1 MSVSALKAHLAV
13 AAGQIVS
20 GPRPKPKLAAAP
32 KARCAA
38 TGQTCEHG
46 AMLAG
51 NTGAS
56 SPRRVLVKL
65 SGEMLGGETGV
76 GVCAESLRRIAADVI
91 AASADGVELAVV
103 VGGGNLVRG
112 TALQR
117 TGMGRISADHMG
129 MLATTMNALALQ
141 DALEAQGQSRGGV
154 HGPRHRHRD
163 GGLLGRQS
171 ARGAGD
177 RRGHAAGR
185 RHRQSA
191 LHHRHRRP
199 ACGPLKVGASL
210 VVKGTKVDGVY
221 TADPVVDP
229 TANRYETLTFA
240 ELLARR
246 PDRDRSHPPRHCASN
261 TGCRWWCATSPRLA
275 R

>member
-1 MSVSALKAHLAV
+1 
-13 AAGQIVS
+13 
-20 GPRPKPKLAAAP
+20 
-32 KARCAA
+32 
-38 TGQTCEHG
+38 
-46 AMLAG
+46 MLAG
-51 NTGAS
+51 NTGAG

-117 TGMGRISADHMG
+117 TGMGRISADQMG

-141 DALEAQGQSRGGV
+141 DALEAQGKAAAAYTAHAIATVMEGYSAAKARAALATGAVTLLAGGT
-154 HGPRHRHRD
+154 GNPLFTTD
-163 GGLLGRQS
+163 T
-171 ARGAGD
+171 
-177 RRGHAAGR
+177 AACLR
-185 RHRQSA
+185 A
-191 LHHRHRRP
+191 VE
-199 ACGPLKVGASL
+199 VGASL

-221 TADPVVDP
+221 TADPVVEP

-246 PDRDRSHPPRHCASN
+246 LTVIDRTA
-261 TGCRWWCATSPRLA
+261 ATLCEQHGLSLVVCDLA
-275 R
+275 APGALTKAVRGAKVGTRIVCGDES